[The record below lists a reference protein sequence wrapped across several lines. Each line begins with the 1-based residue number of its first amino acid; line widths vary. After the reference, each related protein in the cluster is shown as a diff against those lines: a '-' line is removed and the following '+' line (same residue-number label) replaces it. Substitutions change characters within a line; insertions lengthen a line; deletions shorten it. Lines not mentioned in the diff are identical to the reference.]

1 MAHPAYE
8 KIKVDLPK
16 QPGIYKYFDV
26 NGIILYVGKA
36 KNLRR
41 RVASYFTKK
50 HDHAKTRI
58 LVSKIHNIEYTI
70 VETEQ
75 DALLLEN
82 ARIKKLQPRYN
93 ILLKDDKS
101 FPYICIKKERF
112 PRVFLTRQVV
122 KDGSTYL
129 GPFTSVRHVKAI
141 LEFLKQLFPLRT
153 CNLNLSKKNIEAKK
167 FKVCLEYHL
176 GNCLGPCEA
185 LQTEEDYNLKI
196 KQLSAIL
203 KGNYLT
209 VGRYLK
215 QEMKAHAEKYEFE
228 KAHLFKEKL
237 DILEHYQSKSTIVNV
252 SINNVDV
259 FAMVTEEKYAVVAY
273 LKVINGTIIQTRLVE
288 LKKRLDEVDDE
299 LLLFAVNDIREKY
312 NSNSEEIIVPMDIA
326 YPNKS
331 VKITIPQKG
340 DKHKLLMLA
349 QKNAAYYKKQKEVRS
364 SLQKSAQERNF
375 EVLQLMKKEFRL
387 KELPRHIECFDN
399 SNFQGTNPVASMVL
413 FRDGRPSKK
422 EYRHYKIKSVIG
434 ANDFASMEEVVYRRY
449 KRLLEEKQP
458 LPQLIIIDGGKGQ
471 LSSALKALEDLNL
484 RGKLAIVGIAK
495 RLEEIYVPDDPLP
508 LYIDKKSPS
517 LILAQQLRNEA
528 HRFAITYHRK
538 LRSKGNFESEFQKIP
553 GIGPASVEALLIH
566 FKDANK
572 IKKASVE
579 ELEKVVDKQK
589 AKAIVKYF
597 EDYA

>member
-8 KIKVDLPK
+8 KIKIDLPR

-26 NGIILYVGKA
+26 NGVILYVGKA
-36 KNLRR
+36 KDLKR

-50 HDHAKTRI
+50 HDRAKTRI
-58 LVSKIHNIEYTI
+58 LVSKIHRIEFTI

-82 ARIKKLQPRYN
+82 AMIKKLQPRYN

-112 PRVFLTRQVV
+112 PRVFLTRHVV

-129 GPFTSVRHVKAI
+129 GPFTSVRHVKSI

-153 CNLNLSKKNIEAKK
+153 CNLNLSKRNIEAKK

-185 LQTEEDYNLKI
+185 LQSEDDYNLTI
-196 KQLSAIL
+196 DQLSSIL
-203 KGNYLT
+203 KGNYAS

-215 QEMKAHAEKYEFE
+215 QEMKKHADSYAFE

-237 DILEHYQSKSTIVNV
+237 DILQHYQSKSTIVNV
-252 SINNVDV
+252 SINNVDI
-259 FAMVTEEKYAVVAY
+259 FAMVAEEKYAIVSY

-288 LKKRLDEVDDE
+288 LKKKLDETEEE
-299 LLLFAVNDIREKY
+299 LLLFAVTDIREKC
-312 NSNSEEIIVPMDIA
+312 NSNSEEIIVPINIS

-331 VKITIPQKG
+331 IKITVPQIG

-399 SNFQGTNPVASMVL
+399 SNFQGTNPTASMVL
-413 FRDGRPSKK
+413 FRDGKPSKR

-458 LPQLIIIDGGKGQ
+458 LPQLVIVDGGKGQ
-471 LSSALKALEDLNL
+471 LSSALKALEELNL

-528 HRFAITYHRK
+528 HRFAITYHRH

-572 IKKASVE
+572 IKTATIE
-579 ELEKVVDKQK
+579 ELEKVVNKKK
-589 AKAIVKYF
+589 AKAIF
-597 EDYA
+597 DYYNA

>member
-1 MAHPAYE
+1 
-8 KIKVDLPK
+8 
-16 QPGIYKYFDV
+16 
-26 NGIILYVGKA
+26 
-36 KNLRR
+36 
-41 RVASYFTKK
+41 
-50 HDHAKTRI
+50 
-58 LVSKIHNIEYTI
+58 
-70 VETEQ
+70 
-75 DALLLEN
+75 
-82 ARIKKLQPRYN
+82 
-93 ILLKDDKS
+93 
-101 FPYICIKKERF
+101 
-112 PRVFLTRQVV
+112 
-122 KDGSTYL
+122 
-129 GPFTSVRHVKAI
+129 
-141 LEFLKQLFPLRT
+141 LKQLFPLRT
-153 CNLNLSKKNIEAKK
+153 CNLNLSKRNIEAKK

-185 LQTEEDYNLKI
+185 LQSEDDYNLTI
-196 KQLSAIL
+196 DQLSSIL
-203 KGNYLT
+203 KGNYAS

-215 QEMKAHAEKYEFE
+215 QEMKKHADSYAFE

-237 DILEHYQSKSTIVNV
+237 DILQHYQSKSTIVNV
-252 SINNVDV
+252 SINNVDI
-259 FAMVTEEKYAVVAY
+259 FAMVAEEKYAIVSY

-288 LKKRLDEVDDE
+288 LKKKLDETEEE
-299 LLLFAVNDIREKY
+299 LLLFAVTDIREKC
-312 NSNSEEIIVPMDIA
+312 NSNSEEIIVPINIS

-331 VKITIPQKG
+331 IKITVPQIG

-399 SNFQGTNPVASMVL
+399 SNFQGTNPTASMVL
-413 FRDGRPSKK
+413 FRDGKPSKR

-458 LPQLIIIDGGKGQ
+458 LPQLVIVDGGKGQ
-471 LSSALKALEDLNL
+471 LSSALKALEELNL

-528 HRFAITYHRK
+528 HRFAITYHRH

-572 IKKASVE
+572 IKTATIE
-579 ELEKVVDKQK
+579 ELEKVVNKKK
-589 AKAIVKYF
+589 AKAIF
-597 EDYA
+597 DYYNA

>member
-1 MAHPAYE
+1 VAHPAYE
-8 KIKVDLPK
+8 KIKIDLPR

-26 NGIILYVGKA
+26 NGVILYVGKA
-36 KNLRR
+36 KDLKR

-50 HDHAKTRI
+50 HDRAKTRI
-58 LVSKIHNIEYTI
+58 LVSKIHRIEFTI

-82 ARIKKLQPRYN
+82 AMIKKLQPRYN

-112 PRVFLTRQVV
+112 PRVFLTRHVV

-129 GPFTSVRHVKAI
+129 GPFTSVRHVKSI

-153 CNLNLSKKNIEAKK
+153 CNLNLSKRNIEAKK

-185 LQTEEDYNLKI
+185 LQSEDDYNLTI
-196 KQLSAIL
+196 DQLSSIL
-203 KGNYLT
+203 KGNYAS

-215 QEMKAHAEKYEFE
+215 QEMKKHADSYAFE

-237 DILEHYQSKSTIVNV
+237 DILQHYQSKSTIVNV
-252 SINNVDV
+252 SINNVDI
-259 FAMVTEEKYAVVAY
+259 FAMVAEEKYAIVSY

-288 LKKRLDEVDDE
+288 LKKKLDETEEE
-299 LLLFAVNDIREKY
+299 LLLFAVTDIREKC
-312 NSNSEEIIVPMDIA
+312 NSNSEEIIVPINIS

-331 VKITIPQKG
+331 IKITVPQIG

-399 SNFQGTNPVASMVL
+399 SNFQGTNPTASMVL
-413 FRDGRPSKK
+413 FRDGKPSKR

-458 LPQLIIIDGGKGQ
+458 LPQLVIVDGGKGQ
-471 LSSALKALEDLNL
+471 LSSALKALEELNL

-528 HRFAITYHRK
+528 HRFAITYHRH

-572 IKKASVE
+572 IKTATIE
-579 ELEKVVDKQK
+579 ELEKVVNKKK
-589 AKAIVKYF
+589 AKAIF
-597 EDYA
+597 DYYNA

>member
-8 KIKVDLPK
+8 KIKIDLPR

-26 NGIILYVGKA
+26 KGVILYVGKA
-36 KNLRR
+36 KDLKR

-50 HDHAKTRI
+50 HDRAKTRI
-58 LVSKIHNIEYTI
+58 LVSKIHHIEFTI

-82 ARIKKLQPRYN
+82 AMIKKLQPRYN

-129 GPFTSVRHVKAI
+129 GPFTSVRHVKSI

-153 CNLNLSKKNIEAKK
+153 CNLNLSKRNIEAKK

-176 GNCLGPCEA
+176 GNCLGPCED
-185 LQTEEDYNLKI
+185 LQSEEDYNLKI
-196 KQLSAIL
+196 NQLASIL
-203 KGNYLT
+203 KGNYAS

-215 QEMKAHAEKYEFE
+215 KEMKTHSDNYAFE

-252 SINNVDV
+252 SINNVDI
-259 FAMVTEEKYAVVAY
+259 FAMVVEEKYAVVSY

-288 LKKRLDEVDDE
+288 LKKKLDETDEE
-299 LLLFAVNDIREKY
+299 LLLYAVTDIREKC
-312 NSNSEEIIVPMDIA
+312 NSNSEEIIVPIDIS

-331 VKITIPQKG
+331 VKITIPQIG

-399 SNFQGTNPVASMVL
+399 SNFQGTNPTASMVL
-413 FRDGRPSKK
+413 FRDGKPSKR

-471 LSSALKALEDLNL
+471 LSSAVKALEDLNL

-495 RLEEIYVPDDPLP
+495 RLEEIYVPNDPLP

-528 HRFAITYHRK
+528 HRFAITFHRK
-538 LRSKGNFESEFQKIP
+538 LRSKGNLESEFQKIP

-572 IKKASVE
+572 IKKATIE
-579 ELEKVVDKQK
+579 ELEEVVDKKK
-589 AKAIVKYF
+589 AKAIF
-597 EDYA
+597 EYYK